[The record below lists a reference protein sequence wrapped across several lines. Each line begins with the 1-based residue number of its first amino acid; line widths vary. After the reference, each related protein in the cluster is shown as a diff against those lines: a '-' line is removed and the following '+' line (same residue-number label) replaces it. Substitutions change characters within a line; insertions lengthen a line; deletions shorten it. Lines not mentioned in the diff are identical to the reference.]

1 MGFSKVGS
9 VEGAEW
15 GEGVIIGGKG
25 EGLTV
30 VLSGVRGYFRL

>member
-9 VEGAEW
+9 VEGAERV
-15 GEGVIIGGKG
+15 EGVTIGGKG

-30 VLSGVRGYFRL
+30 GAEWGEGVQ